1 MKQGAKI
8 GISLGVMALVAA
20 AGVAVWLL
28 IRKKRQTETAPAV
41 PTGTVTVD
49 VDKYGWPVFD
59 RATGAPGS
67 HIATRAN
74 NPLDIRSSAEKWQG
88 QIGTTSAG
96 NGFCVFS
103 DLEYGIRAAFKI
115 LKTYETKYGC
125 KTLKAKLQKW
135 APPTENRKSYPDE
148 VAAGAGVDV
157 NSMAPYNDVNYWVK
171 VMPYWAK
178 LEGYEGTLTADQIKR
193 GYKLAFN

>member
-8 GISLGVMALVAA
+8 GITVGMIAAVAA
-20 AGVAVWLL
+20 AGVVVWLL
-28 IRKKRQTETAPAV
+28 IRKKRQTETEPEI
-41 PTGTVTVD
+41 PGGTVTVD
-49 VDKYGWPVFD
+49 VDKNGWPVFE
-59 RATGAPGS
+59 RAPGAQGS
-67 HIATRAN
+67 HISTRAN
-74 NPLDIRSSAEKWQG
+74 NPLDIRTTAEKWQG

-96 NGFCVFS
+96 NGFCVFDS
-103 DLEYGIRAAFKI
+103 LEYGIRAAFKI

-178 LEGYEGTLTADQIKR
+178 LEGYEGTLTAEQIKR

>member
-1 MKQGAKI
+1 MKQDAKI
-8 GISLGVMALVAA
+8 GISIGVIAAVAA
-20 AGVAVWLL
+20 AGVVVWLL
-28 IRKKRQTETAPAV
+28 IRKKREIETEL

-49 VDKYGWPVFD
+49 YDKYDWPVME
-59 RATGAPGS
+59 RAPGAPGT

-74 NPLDIRSSAEKWQG
+74 NPLNIRSSAEKWQG
-88 QIGTTSAG
+88 QIGTTSA
-96 NGFCVFS
+96 NSGFCVF
-103 DLEYGIRAAFKI
+103 DGVEWGLRAVFKI

-178 LEGYEGTLTADQIKR
+178 LEGYEGTLTADQIERAYNLSLK
-193 GYKLAFN
+193 

>member
-1 MKQGAKI
+1 MKQGVKI
-8 GISLGVMALVAA
+8 GISLGVVALVAA

-28 IRKKRQTETAPAV
+28 IRKKRQTEAPTV

-49 VDKYGWPVFD
+49 VDKYGWPVFE
-59 RATGAPGS
+59 RAPGAS
-67 HIATRAN
+67 GAHIATRAN
-74 NPLDIRSSAEKWQG
+74 NPLDIRSSAEKWKG

-103 DLEYGIRAAFKI
+103 DLEYGIRTAFKI

-135 APPTENRKSYPDE
+135 APASENRVTYADE

-193 GYKLAFN
+193 GYKFAFN